1 MQVSLET
8 AKACIVAMVVL
19 YNIELDFDDNWEYE
33 EENVDDDDDDS
44 SDEDSDHHPVQAPPS
59 ILGNL
64 FKRRFIEEQF
74 AFYTQW
80 HTTVFGLS
88 LLSPDMVGDCFAEDS
103 HFPPYMWAENSSS
116 SQRTSNACEGFHSK
130 FNASFY
136 CGHPNIFRFIEVLKN
151 FQIQIN
157 TYIKT

>member
-1 MQVSLET
+1 MYEH
-8 AKACIVAMVVL
+8 KVL
-19 YNIELDFDDNWEYE
+19 RLPPYHPDPIEKIWANVKGWTGTRNVTCNLNDV
-33 EENVDDDDDDS
+33 ENL
-44 SDEDSDHHPVQAPPS
+44 AR
-59 ILGNL
+59 G
-64 FKRRFIEEQF
+64 RFGQI
-74 AFYTQW
+74 
-80 HTTVFGLS
+80 TT
-88 LLSPDMVGDCFAEDS
+88 DDS

-116 SQRTSNACEGFHSK
+116 SQRTTNACERFHSK

>member
-1 MQVSLET
+1 
-8 AKACIVAMVVL
+8 
-19 YNIELDFDDNWEYE
+19 
-33 EENVDDDDDDS
+33 
-44 SDEDSDHHPVQAPPS
+44 
-59 ILGNL
+59 L

-88 LLSPDMVGDCFAEDS
+88 LLSPDMVGDCFAVDFAAIQPNQTSIQDFADYLVEWYIAEDS

-157 TYIKT
+157 TYIKTRSASFPKNVFVFVSWDI